1 MCRSECKVKLQIK
14 LHKHFVEVLF
24 AIFAMAKD
32 AKAPEQPAVFA
43 LSDLNVELLGKHG
56 IHIVAIEPLGAEVHG
71 LDLRK
76 KPNDE
81 VLKALE
87 ARRI

>member
-1 MCRSECKVKLQIK
+1 
-14 LHKHFVEVLF
+14 
-24 AIFAMAKD
+24 MAKD
-32 AKAPEQPAVFA
+32 AKAPERPAVFA

-87 ARRI
+87 ARRIWEWETKGRCHEMSMLHDVV

>member
-1 MCRSECKVKLQIK
+1 
-14 LHKHFVEVLF
+14 
-24 AIFAMAKD
+24 MAQ
-32 AKAPEQPAVFA
+32 APGRPPVFA

-56 IHIVAIEPLGAEVHG
+56 IRIVAIEPLGAEVHG